1 MVLGGLCSPFPCPIL
16 PGHLPLL
23 LAWGPAWGPTG
34 PRAEQPLPPARIG
47 VGELLQWVPFF
58 LQGPPHSPRWHRW
71 GTKPHRAEIWG
82 ENYRG
87 RGGDHN
93 IPARSKVFLGGG
105 VLGSA
110 SFSIP
115 CPLPGATGA
124 GSTEPPRQG
133 PPVAAR
139 GSGRG
144 GAESGGP
151 GTGTGTGRLRSGG
164 GGGSGTPVAPGP
176 GGSGGSRQV
185 GLGCGQAWGGDHFFP
200 PFPPVPPSPR
210 RRRRDLQGWGGISK
224 RDFFVF
230 LFLFFWEG
238 GCEIF

>member
-1 MVLGGLCSPFPCPIL
+1 MQGV
-16 PGHLPLL
+16 PL
-23 LAWGPAWGPTG
+23 
-34 PRAEQPLPPARIG
+34 
-47 VGELLQWVPFF
+47 F

-71 GTKPHRAEIWG
+71 GSKPHRAEIWG

-93 IPARSKVFLGGG
+93 IPARSKVFLGGFFW
-105 VLGSA
+105 GSA

-185 GLGCGQAWGGDHFFP
+185 GLGCGQAWGGGIIFSPLFPRFP
-200 PFPPVPPSPR
+200 PAHATA
-210 RRRRDLQGWGGISK
+210 GGICRAGGEFPK
-224 RDFFVF
+224 GIFMYFYFFGKGGVKSSSG
-230 LFLFFWEG
+230 EG
-238 GCEIF
+238 AGICTEQRVW